1 MQYFHQLVP
10 DGADALDET
19 EWSGQLSAMKAA
31 INASALKLGAEQA
44 SQASRLDKLGAE
56 QASQA
61 SRLDRLEEMLGEM
74 MEIQSKQ
81 GEKLDRLLESSTD
94 SSKRA

>member
-44 SQASRLDKLGAE
+44 SQASRLD
-56 QASQA
+56 
-61 SRLDRLEEMLGEM
+61 RLEEMLGEM

>member
-44 SQASRLDKLGAE
+44 SQAK
-56 QASQA
+56 
-61 SRLDRLEEMLGEM
+61 RLDRLEEMLGEM

-81 GEKLDRLLESSTD
+81 GEKLNRLLESSTD

>member
-1 MQYFHQLVP
+1 MDQKMQYFHQLVP

-44 SQASRLDKLGAE
+44 SQASRLD
-56 QASQA
+56 
-61 SRLDRLEEMLGEM
+61 RLEEMLGEM
-74 MEIQSKQ
+74 IEIQSKQ